1 MQLIKN
7 MVIHTHE
14 FCHFFFTTTIE
25 EVYNFRDLGM
35 IPITNNF

>member
-1 MQLIKN
+1 MN
-7 MVIHTHE
+7 FVN
-14 FCHFFFTTTIE
+14 FFFTTTIE